1 MVKASVEFEEDTLRE
16 QLVEYFEDHPYAHD
30 GCTHLRTFIAAARD
44 PSVPVATADT
54 ELADDDD
61 NFIELVEDIDTRLQ
75 LRWCKYLERMRST
88 AWGDHVAVQGLA
100 DLLQVDIDILATRDP
115 DMEPVKSHHHPAK
128 AVLHLGLIGQSHYV
142 SLDAVTI
149 QQSMLTCTLYP
160 SHKREKKNKTKMKL
174 HFTIKLSLEDCRMIL

>member
-1 MVKASVEFEEDTLRE
+1 MYLIDGMSHLALSRGYTVKDVPHNGNCLFSAVQYQMVKAGVEFEEDTLRE

-44 PSVPVATADT
+44 PSVAVATADT
-54 ELADDDD
+54 ELADDED

-115 DMEPVKSHHHPAK
+115 
-128 AVLHLGLIGQSHYV
+128 
-142 SLDAVTI
+142 
-149 QQSMLTCTLYP
+149 
-160 SHKREKKNKTKMKL
+160 
-174 HFTIKLSLEDCRMIL
+174 